1 MCVYNIYTICVGE
14 LDYTAIRSSNR
25 DVVRTLSDSQRRACF
40 DVFITDDQL
49 PEDTEIFFLSL
60 SLDDS
65 VDQAV
70 RDQVVIEPSQV
81 YVDILDNDGM
91 L

>member
-1 MCVYNIYTICVGE
+1 MLCTCAVE
-14 LDYTAIRSSNR
+14 LDYTAIRSSNL
-25 DVVRTLSDSQRRACF
+25 DVFRTLGGSQRRACF
-40 DVFITDDQL
+40 DVFITNDQL
-49 PEDTEIFFLSL
+49 PEDTETFSLSL
-60 SLDDS
+60 SLDDF

-70 RDQVVIEPSQV
+70 RDQVVIDPSEV